1 MCLGTR
7 YILGVQTLIDV
18 DRGINFVHDL
28 ACITFKVVT
37 KQTFTLFLW
46 GWLPSH
52 GMQLYLATAKN
63 AVHKSMSSGLGWRIC
78 AALGAGLFLVAI
90 VAFWPTQSTPPDELG
105 QGEETSG
112 KHFSIQL
119 HDVPRAL
126 PAFSFSDK
134 EKNSV
139 QLPNFIGKFVLL
151 NLWATWC
158 APCIKE
164 LPALD
169 QLEQILGGP
178 DFVVVALNLDRGG
191 LLEVNPFWT
200 RTGLSNLDIYLDPTM
215 SAGQT
220 LSARGL
226 PTTLLVNRN
235 GFEIARLEGPAEW
248 DSAEAISYFRTLISA
263 Q

>member
-1 MCLGTR
+1 
-7 YILGVQTLIDV
+7 
-18 DRGINFVHDL
+18 
-28 ACITFKVVT
+28 
-37 KQTFTLFLW
+37 
-46 GWLPSH
+46 
-52 GMQLYLATAKN
+52 MQLYLATAKN
-63 AVHKSMSSGLGWRIC
+63 AVHKSMSSGLGWRIF
-78 AALGAGLFLVAI
+78 AALGGGLFLIAI

-105 QGEETSG
+105 QGEESMQ
-112 KHFSIQL
+112 KDFSIEL

-126 PAFSFSDK
+126 PAFTFSDK
-134 EKNSV
+134 DTNSI
-139 QLPNFIGKFVLL
+139 QLPSFGGKFVIL

-169 QLEQILGGP
+169 RLEQILGGP
-178 DFVVVALNLDRGG
+178 DFAVVALNLDRGG

-200 RTGLSNLDIYLDPTM
+200 RTGLSNLGIYLDPSM

-235 GFEIARLEGPAEW
+235 GLEIARLEGPAEW
-248 DSAEAISYFRTLISA
+248 DSAEAISYFRTLITTH
-263 Q
+263 